1 MVDFD
6 RTADAACDSS
16 MSTTCQNK
24 LSAAD
29 ALDKTKACTHYQS
42 VLSCWSECCT
52 DAAAKVII
60 DGAITSANTGLTT
73 LGVKDCTLKCTAKS
87 DAVLGKSVSIVLLLL
102 SVFTVCLAKFHYEIA

>member
-6 RTADAACDSS
+6 HTADAACDST
-16 MSTTCQNK
+16 MATTCQSK

-29 ALDKTKACTHYQS
+29 AMDKSKACTYYQS

-52 DAAAKVII
+52 DATAKLTV
-60 DGAITSANTGLTT
+60 DGAIASANTALKSMS
-73 LGVKDCTLKCTAKS
+73 VSDCTLKCTAKS

-102 SVFTVCLAKFHYEIA
+102 SVFTVGLAKFHYEIA